1 MAISIRKPKVSTEDA
16 LRFATGGDLTGS
28 DTGLAKTEK
37 GAQGATQTAKI
48 GTGSPKRKIRGGKSG
63 LVPEGYTRLTA
74 NIPTELHTKL
84 KVKAAT
90 EGRSVVD
97 ILETLLSKHL

>member
-1 MAISIRKPKVSTEDA
+1 MAATIKKP
-16 LRFATGGDLTGS
+16 TGS
-28 DTGLAKTEK
+28 GDQ
-37 GAQGATQTAKI
+37 AQGATRTVNI
-48 GTGSPKRKIRGGKSG
+48 GVGSPKRKIRGGKSG

-97 ILETLLSKHL
+97 ILETLLAKHL